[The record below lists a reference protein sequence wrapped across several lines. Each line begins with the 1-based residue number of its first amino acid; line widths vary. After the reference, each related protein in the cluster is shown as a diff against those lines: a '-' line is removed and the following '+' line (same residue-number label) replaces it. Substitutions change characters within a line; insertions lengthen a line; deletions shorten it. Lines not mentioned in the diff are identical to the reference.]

1 MCKKKDFIVLEE
13 ENMEKV
19 VRKKVALCLA
29 LCLSVTLLGACGTTK
44 VFVETNTS
52 NIVKVSSDTV
62 NIGFSDTIGSLNPLL
77 MDGTEVEKY
86 AQSMEFLP
94 LVELGQNMTFQ
105 GQLATSIETQDNT
118 HFTIHLDPQAV
129 WSDGEQVT
137 ADDVL
142 YTFLCWVS
150 PKVGNTGNNM
160 NLIEG
165 VGDDG
170 YIKEGETSISGVQ
183 AVDHKTVQITTKQ
196 PMSLN
201 AFENVYGRYVLI
213 LPKHALENIPQ
224 EKLLKSDWFFAP
236 TVVSGPY
243 FAKKED
249 LNHYVKYEANPK
261 YFKGAPKIKNV
272 NIKIVSSSQL
282 LAGLESGEIDVVQ
295 QTTGTILQQ
304 DYKSVQKLKN
314 VTTYSGS
321 PVTNQSIFINTK
333 AIDNVKV
340 RQALLCGIDR
350 KTILEQFLDNK
361 GEIVDGFLSSAG
373 PYYDSSLK
381 IVPYNAAK
389 AKKLIQE
396 AKEEGFD
403 TSKQYTFYINSG
415 DTTFTQIAEYI
426 QAQMQQI
433 GLNLQIKTVDL
444 TSLMAIAA
452 EHKFDFM
459 AVQYTYTPVDP
470 YTDITYLL
478 NKDGWTAYQSDSI
491 NQALAQTQTTTD
503 KLVIKNSY
511 LSIDQEVQKNV
522 PMISAYIIS
531 ALGAVNHRMQ
541 HVTPDVYGTFMSI
554 NQWEIKQ

>member
-1 MCKKKDFIVLEE
+1 MKR
-13 ENMEKV
+13 V
-19 VRKKVALCLA
+19 VRKKLALCLA
-29 LCLSVTLLGACGTTK
+29 LCLSVTLLGACGATK
-44 VFVETNTS
+44 ASVETNTS
-52 NIVKVSSDTV
+52 NAVKTNSDTV
-62 NIGFSDTIGSLNPLL
+62 NIGFSDSIGSMNPLL

-86 AQSMEFLP
+86 AQSLEFLP

-105 GQLATSIETQDNT
+105 GQLATGIDTKDNMV
-118 HFTIHLDPQAV
+118 FTIHLDPKAT
-129 WSDGEQVT
+129 WSDGQPVT
-137 ADDVL
+137 SEDVL
-142 YTFLCWVS
+142 FTFLCWTS

-170 YIKEGETSISGVQ
+170 YIQSGATSITGVV
-183 AVDHKTVQITTKQ
+183 ALDDKTVQITTKQ

-213 LPKHALENIPQ
+213 LPKHALESIPK
-224 EKLLKSDWFFAP
+224 ENLLKSDWFTAP

-243 FAKKED
+243 FAKKMD
-249 LNHYVKYEANPK
+249 LNHYVNYEANTAF
-261 YFKGAPKIKNV
+261 FKGAAKIKNV

-295 QTTGTILQQ
+295 QTTGTILQE
-304 DYKSVQKLKN
+304 DYKNVQKLKN
-314 VTTYSGS
+314 VTTFSGS
-321 PVTNQSIFINTK
+321 PVTNQSIFVNTK
-333 AIDNVKV
+333 TIDNVKV

-361 GEIVDGFLSSAG
+361 GEVVDGFLSSAG
-373 PYYDSSLK
+373 PFYDSSLK
-381 IVPYNAAK
+381 PTAYNANK
-389 AKKLIQE
+389 AKKLIKE

-415 DTTFTQIAEYI
+415 DTTFTQVAAYI

-444 TSLMAIAA
+444 TSLMAVAS

-470 YTDITYLL
+470 YTDIAYLL

-491 NQALAQTQTTTD
+491 DQALAQTQTTTD
-503 KLVIKNSY
+503 SSVIKSSY
-511 LSIDQEVQKNV
+511 LSIDQEVQTNV
-522 PMISAYIIS
+522 PMISTYIIS
-531 ALGAVNHRMQ
+531 ALGAVNHRME
-541 HVTPDVYGTFMSI
+541 HVTPDVYGTFMTI